1 MIWIIDQSVLLMSLQ
16 TYPLGVQR
24 LSQTLWWSGHPKAIN
39 KTLMLRHLLVL
50 HPQQKHGYPKMIWK
64 GYMTPFY
71 HGRFGYS
78 THVISK
84 QQHVGRYNKKK
95 HSHSSKP
102 SNPTR
107 RILETPDPRTP
118 VRQKTRRHNGGPT
131 RDVKQN
137 KASRRSFQETYSD
150 CGVIFQELQMS
161 PQRGHFNKKRI
172 LSRSQSTKGHVS
184 CGVGLWKIMKSFGR
198 DEWRLFDLGALR
210 I

>member
-95 HSHSSKP
+95 PQPLLKTIQSPPPH
-102 SNPTR
+102 TG
-107 RILETPDPRTP
+107 DPRPSHTC
-118 VRQKTRRHNGGPT
+118 
-131 RDVKQN
+131 
-137 KASRRSFQETYSD
+137 ETKNT
-150 CGVIFQELQMS
+150 QT
-161 PQRGHFNKKRI
+161 QRGPHKRCETKQGQQEI
-172 LSRSQSTKGHVS
+172 ISGNIFWLRCYLSRTTDVPPKGPFQQEKDPLPIPIYQGT
-184 CGVGLWKIMKSFGR
+184 C
-198 DEWRLFDLGALR
+198 
-210 I
+210 